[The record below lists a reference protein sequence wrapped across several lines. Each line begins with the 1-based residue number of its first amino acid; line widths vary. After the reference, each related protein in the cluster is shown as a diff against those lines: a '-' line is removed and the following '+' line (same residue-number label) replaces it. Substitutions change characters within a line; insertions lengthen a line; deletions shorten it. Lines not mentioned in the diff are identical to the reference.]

1 MMNMKQARRNSTN
14 NIQHTGRM
22 RFVQRGTGSIM
33 LLLLSVTFLFV
44 SCSQYDYTSPLPGIL
59 EFRLKTKN
67 SRTSLMP
74 FGTSDFTF
82 NLKSLEA
89 VRAGGAR
96 LDVLPDLNAIRRPT
110 NGDFINALDTLAR
123 DSAIILGRSYAPPGE
138 YVGVNLVAT
147 IESGGVLVPRASGI
161 PSFLPV
167 VPPPVIVPAL
177 KQLPRPGESLS
188 IKVAENRV
196 TRVNIMLDLDSTL
209 VRRAEYFEGSLQFY
223 ISSIQNF

>member
-1 MMNMKQARRNSTN
+1 MDLKQALRNSTN
-14 NIQHTGRM
+14 NILHRVRM
-22 RFVQRGTGSIM
+22 RFVQRGHRSIM
-33 LLLLSVTFLFV
+33 LLMLSVVLLFV

-74 FGTSDFTF
+74 FGQSSFVF

-110 NGDFINALDTLAR
+110 NGDSYNALDTLAR
-123 DSAIILGRSYAPPGE
+123 DSAIILGRAYAPPGE
-138 YVGVNLVAT
+138 YVGINLVAT
-147 IESGGVLVPRASGI
+147 IENNIVIVPRASGI
-161 PSFLPV
+161 PSFIQV
-167 VPPPVIVPAL
+167 APPPYIVPAL

-188 IKVAENRV
+188 IKVAENRL
-196 TRVNIMLDLDSTL
+196 TRVNVMLDLDSTL
-209 VRRAEYFEGSLQFY
+209 IRRAEYFEGALQFY